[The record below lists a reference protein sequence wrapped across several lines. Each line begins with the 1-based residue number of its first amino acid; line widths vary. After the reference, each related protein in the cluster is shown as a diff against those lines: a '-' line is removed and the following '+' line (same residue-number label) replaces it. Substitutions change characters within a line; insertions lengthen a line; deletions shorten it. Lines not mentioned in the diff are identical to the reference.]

1 MKKSIIITLIC
12 SFVIIGVSAAFLL
25 GKIKWGENKPP
36 VNSGLDEEKPGV
48 ALILS
53 QENSRKGITGGDTP
67 DGKAYPDIMFSLP
80 LGAKIFMPFE
90 SGTLDSGTSE
100 VGGVKLELFVLK
112 DENSER
118 ELYFIAQDFTM
129 GLPDVYKKGEVVG
142 QVNSDKPVSQTY
154 PDYNLVIFPDDA
166 WYAKVSKHPSDPIE
180 YLKLLFS
187 LK

>member
-1 MKKSIIITLIC
+1 MKKLKIIILVC
-12 SFVIIGVSAAFLL
+12 LFVIIGVLTAYIL
-25 GKIKWGENKPP
+25 GKVIKGDNKPP
-36 VNSGLDEEKPGV
+36 VNSGLNEEKPGV

-53 QENSRKGITGGDTP
+53 QENSRKGITGTDTP

-100 VGGVKLELFVLK
+100 VEGVKLELFVLK
-112 DENSER
+112 DENSSR
-118 ELYFIAQDFTM
+118 ELYFMAHDFTM

-142 QVNSDKPVSQTY
+142 QINSDKPVSLTY
-154 PDYNLVIFPDDA
+154 PDYNLIVFPDDS

>member
-1 MKKSIIITLIC
+1 MKKSVIITLIGL
-12 SFVIIGVSAAFLL
+12 FVIVGISTAFLL

-36 VNSGLDEEKPGV
+36 VNSGLNEEKPGV

-53 QENSRKGITGGDTP
+53 QDNSRKGITGADTP
-67 DGKAYPDIMFSLP
+67 GSKTYPDIMFSLP

-90 SGTLDSGTSE
+90 SGTLDSGTAE

-112 DENSER
+112 DENSSR
-118 ELYFIAQDFTM
+118 ELYFMAHDFTM

-142 QVNSDKPVSQTY
+142 QVNSDKAVSLTY
-154 PDYNLVIFPDDA
+154 PDYNLVVFPDDK
-166 WYAKVSKHPSDPIE
+166 WYAKVAEHPRDPIE